1 MVSGA
6 ADERFFASTRGQIVT
21 LLRQGAG
28 TVDEL
33 ARALG
38 LTDNGVRAHLSSL
51 ERDGLVRQR
60 GVLRGGSGKPAYIYV
75 LTERAE
81 DLFHKPYDTVMCLLL
96 DVLAEQMSHNE
107 REAMLREVGHRL
119 ARNMSPTVV
128 APRSQLTAAVE
139 ALNELGGLAELE
151 EQDGTVAIRG
161 RSCPLAHVVADHREA
176 CVLAAALVS
185 DIAGIPFTAR
195 CERGEPPRCRFEQ
208 MARRDVAGEELAR
221 GAIIASRDSN
231 STERG

>member
-6 ADERFFASTRGQIVT
+6 GDERFFASTRGQIVT

-38 LTDNGVRAHLSSL
+38 LTDNGVRAHLSTL
-51 ERDGLVRQR
+51 ERDGLVRQH
-60 GVLRGGSGKPAYIYV
+60 GLLRSGSGKPAYIYA

-81 DLFHKPYDTVMCLLL
+81 DLFPKPYDTVMCLLL
-96 DVLAEQMSHNE
+96 DVLAERLSDSEQEMV
-107 REAMLREVGHRL
+107 LQEVGHRL
-119 ARNMSPTVV
+119 ARNVPPALD
-128 APRSQLTAAVE
+128 APHTQLKAAAE

-151 EQDGTVAIRG
+151 ERDGTIAIRG
-161 RSCPLAHVVADHREA
+161 RSCPLAHVVVGHPEA
-176 CVLAAALVS
+176 CVLAAALLT
-185 DIAGIPFTAR
+185 DIAGIPFAAR

-208 MARRDVAGEELAR
+208 VAQHDVARGEPAH
-221 GAIIASRDSN
+221 GAIIANRDGD

>member
-1 MVSGA
+1 MVSRA

-81 DLFHKPYDTVMCLLL
+81 DLFPKPYDTVMCLLL
-96 DVLAEQMSHNE
+96 DVLAERMSE
-107 REAMLREVGHRL
+107 SEQEVVLREVGHRL
-119 ARNMSPTVV
+119 ARNMPPTVD
-128 APRSQLTAAVE
+128 APRSQLKAAVE

-161 RSCPLAHVVADHREA
+161 RSCPLAHVVADHPEA

-185 DIAGIPFTAR
+185 DIAGIPFAAH
-195 CERGEPPRCRFEQ
+195 CERDEPPRCRFEQ
-208 MARRDVAGEELAR
+208 MARRDVAGGELAR
-221 GAIIASRDSN
+221 GAILASRDSN